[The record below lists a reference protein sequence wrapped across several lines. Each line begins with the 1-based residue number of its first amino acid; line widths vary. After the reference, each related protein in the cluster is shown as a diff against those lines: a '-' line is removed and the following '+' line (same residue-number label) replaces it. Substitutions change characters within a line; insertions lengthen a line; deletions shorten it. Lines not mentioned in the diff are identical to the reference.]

1 MQANIIIQNTDFIV
15 HKITNRIQKK
25 SISSLPNLPQTQYT
39 IQFIIEYLQIYSI
52 SIYIHFLRFVRHQF
66 EYLPCIFLNFLKQS
80 E

>member
-52 SIYIHFLRFVRHQF
+52 SIYIHILRFVRHQF

>member
-52 SIYIHFLRFVRHQF
+52 SIYIHTFLGSFD
-66 EYLPCIFLNFLKQS
+66 INLNT
-80 E
+80 